1 MFYNFFVDGFHMSC
15 PNFIFS
21 SLKNNIWTSSLLLPY
36 LVNFDNIKLYLII
49 NIFMISNFDFLK
61 QIKTFQSWG
70 IQKKNLKNLIMDFWV
85 YRPIILDI
93 MFLEVL
99 DVWKLKSSYSH
110 KYWVRYDFWS
120 CKSNVVKK
128 FGIFS
133 KFLNLVFFSFGTF
146 MI

>member
-1 MFYNFFVDGFHMSC
+1 MFYNFFTDGFHMSC

-36 LVNFDNIKLYLII
+36 LVNFDNIKLYLIS
-49 NIFMISNFDFLK
+49 NIFMISIFDFLK

-70 IQKKNLKNLIMDFWV
+70 GQKKKFETFDHGFLSIQTYF
-85 YRPIILDI
+85 LDI

-110 KYWVRYDFWS
+110 KYWVRYDFWNY
-120 CKSNVVKK
+120 KSIVVKK

-133 KFLNLVFFSFGTF
+133 KFFNLVFFFF
-146 MI
+146 